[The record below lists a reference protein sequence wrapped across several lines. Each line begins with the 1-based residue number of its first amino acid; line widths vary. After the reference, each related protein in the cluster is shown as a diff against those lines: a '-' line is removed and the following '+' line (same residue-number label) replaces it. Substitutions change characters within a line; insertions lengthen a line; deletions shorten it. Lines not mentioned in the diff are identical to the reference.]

1 MESAPDAA
9 STVDPRE
16 NGQMNAFIQDV
27 EDLTRALK
35 NADAPDIARVKAKV
49 RIAVSAA
56 KSALADSAAQVRTRA
71 RYVSETTDSFVRDN
85 PWQVAGVSAL
95 IGLAVG
101 ILAGRR
107 SH

>member
-9 STVDPRE
+9 STDPRE
-16 NGQMNAFIQDV
+16 NGQMNAFIRDV
-27 EDLTRALK
+27 ENLTSALK
-35 NADAPDIARVKAKV
+35 NIDAPDIARVKAKV
-49 RIAVSAA
+49 KIAVSAA

-71 RYVSETTDSFVRDN
+71 RYVSETTDTFVRDN
-85 PWQVAGVSAL
+85 PWQVAGVAAL

-107 SH
+107 SN